1 MRLHLAI
8 QIGCGRPAV
17 SYSLLSFLCSLLK
30 APLLALTLL
39 MLGVVAD
46 YHNLTVAL
54 DNLALFTHF
63 LY

>member
-1 MRLHLAI
+1 MRL
-8 QIGCGRPAV
+8 
-17 SYSLLSFLCSLLK
+17 S
-30 APLLALTLL
+30 LTLL

-46 YHNLTVAL
+46 YHYLTVAL